1 MLCIMLS
8 FVKKYNSLS
17 VRPIVTLLTRVLF
30 SIFILQPHNNTRWS
44 LQFYQFLNIVEINL
58 IFADTVCIY
67 FLIISRQ
74 FVSFFLKT
82 ISVCHTFEIIERC
95 ILTADSQGLR
105 LLTGG
110 GPPPVARAFALLS
123 CFLFLFRPLH
133 ILPFLF
139 AFRHSSGYAR
149 RTNCIYTLKYM
160 KN

>member
-123 CFLFLFRPLH
+123 CFLFLCRPLH

>member
-1 MLCIMLS
+1 MLS

-30 SIFILQPHNNTRWS
+30 SIFILQLQNNARWS

-74 FVSFFLKT
+74 FVSFFLK
-82 ISVCHTFEIIERC
+82 ISVCHTFEITEHC

-105 LLTGG
+105 LQTGG
-110 GPPPVARAFALLS
+110 GPPPVARAFSLLAASFFFVVPCTS
-123 CFLFLFRPLH
+123 CHFFLHSATVLAMQD
-133 ILPFLF
+133 ILT
-139 AFRHSSGYAR
+139 AF
-149 RTNCIYTLKYM
+149 TP
-160 KN
+160 

>member
-1 MLCIMLS
+1 MFCIMLS

-17 VRPIVTLLTRVLF
+17 VRPIVTLLTRVVF
-30 SIFILQPHNNTRWS
+30 SICILQPQNNTRWS

-74 FVSFFLKT
+74 FVSFFFKT

-110 GPPPVARAFALLS
+110 GPPPVARAFALLAASFFLVVPCTS
-123 CFLFLFRPLH
+123 CHFFLHSATVLAMQDVLT
-133 ILPFLF
+133 
-139 AFRHSSGYAR
+139 AF
-149 RTNCIYTLKYM
+149 TL
-160 KN
+160 